1 LDILFASPDLEKLC
15 HDEKLAKRAHGDD
28 VAKKLRS
35 RLDDLRAAPNMAV
48 CSTLPGKFHP
58 LTKDRKGQYAVWLDK
73 AMRLAFEPVARPKP
87 VLPDGSIDL
96 GRIATIRVV
105 FIGNYHD

>member
-1 LDILFASPDLEKLC
+1 LDILFASPELEELC
-15 HDEKLAKRAHGDD
+15 NDERLVKRAHGDG

-35 RLDDLRAAPNMAV
+35 RLDDLRAAPNVAI
-48 CSTLPGKFHP
+48 CTALPGKFHA
-58 LTKDRKGQYAVWLDK
+58 LTRDRKGQYAVWLDK
-73 AMRLAFEPVARPKP
+73 AKRLAFEPVAEPLP